1 MNAIRLQYWNQ
12 TVVRHKPRGRPV
24 NPDLPNE
31 RLQWDWTIK
40 DADLARQHGLTR
52 ERVRQIRAKLGVGP
66 TRYKYLHYRAAEVD
80 AERMFRDGIVM
91 DAHEFAAKH
100 KILVGQARIIL
111 RRRNCIVRPKTRV
124 HPWHL
129 FNLDLP
135 SKVLA
140 EIWGVPF
147 VTAIP
152 RWRAKYGLPLSPY
165 DGRKLLTVDQISE
178 RDRLI
183 EAEKLKAQQYYA
195 TRNGTKPAE
204 DSPET
209 SLQEGA
215 D

>member
-1 MNAIRLQYWNQ
+1 MGGNLFRDGCDLQPTPTMNAIRLQYWNQ

-24 NPDLPNE
+24 NQDLPNE

-52 ERVRQIRAKLGVGP
+52 ERIRQIRWKLGVGP
-66 TRYKYLHYRAAEVD
+66 AKYKHLHYIHAEVD

-91 DAHEFAAKH
+91 DAYEFAAKH
-100 KILVGQARIIL
+100 KILVGRARIIM

-140 EIWGVPF
+140 EIWGGAICDCDTEMACEIRTP
-147 VTAIP
+147 AIP
-152 RWRAKYGLPLSPY
+152 LRW
-165 DGRKLLTVDQISE
+165 
-178 RDRLI
+178 
-183 EAEKLKAQQYYA
+183 AQA
-195 TRNGTKPAE
+195 VN
-204 DSPET
+204 S
-209 SLQEGA
+209 
-215 D
+215 